1 MKTIFFNDEIT
12 IDDEDVLR
20 KAFKRDDLFLEGESS
35 VSFSGKITL
44 GSNIKFSGH
53 SVMLNECIVDDGS
66 ILSNAIIG
74 SHCHIRPYS
83 IIKNTKAGARNTFGP
98 FCFIRDDCSIQ
109 DDCILG
115 SHIEMTRSN
124 ISSNVK
130 ISHRAFIADAS
141 IGCNVIIGA
150 GVIFCNYDGSKK
162 CSSNIDPN
170 VTIGSGSI
178 IVSPVSIG
186 ESAVVGAGS
195 IITKNIGPNT
205 KIIQKRV

>member
-1 MKTIFFNDEIT
+1 MKTFVFNGDIT
-12 IDDEDVLR
+12 IDDEDILR
-20 KAFKRDDLFLEGESS
+20 KTFKCNDLFLEEEYSIL
-35 VSFSGKITL
+35 FSGKITL

-53 SVMLNECIVDDGS
+53 SVMLDECIVDDGS
-66 ILSNAIIG
+66 IISDSIIG

-83 IIKNTKAGARNTFGP
+83 IINNTKAGARNIFGP
-98 FCFIRDDCSIQ
+98 FCFIRDDCLIQ

-115 SHIEMTRSN
+115 AHIEMTRSN

-130 ISHRAFIADAS
+130 ISHRAFIADVS

-150 GVIFCNYDGSKK
+150 GVIFCNFDGNKK
-162 CSSNIDPN
+162 CRSNVDPN

-178 IVSPVSIG
+178 IVSPVNIG
-186 ESAVVGAGS
+186 ESTVVGAGS

-205 KIIQKRV
+205 KIIQRRA